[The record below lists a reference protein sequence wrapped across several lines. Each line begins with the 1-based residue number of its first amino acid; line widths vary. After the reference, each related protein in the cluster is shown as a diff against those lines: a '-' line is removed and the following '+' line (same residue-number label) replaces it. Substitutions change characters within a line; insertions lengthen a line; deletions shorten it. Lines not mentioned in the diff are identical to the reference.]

1 MRVIRRE
8 AKKSVLALKAAS
20 VLVGL
25 AAASPL
31 FLVYGLNPL
40 EVYSFVVSS
49 SLFTPVGLSE
59 SLVRAIPLL
68 LVSTGLAASFKTG
81 FWNIGAE
88 GQLLAGAMAAFVL
101 IRALSLPAP
110 LMIPL
115 LFLTGF
121 AAGAVWAGIPAL
133 LKVKLEVNEVIST
146 LMLYYVIY
154 WAFQH
159 LIHGPWKAVE
169 KVGSLTYGGF
179 AHTEVIPE
187 SAQLPTAFGRVHWPT
202 LLLALVL
209 AFLTYFLLEKTPW
222 GFEMRAVGSNPDA
235 AKASGMAY
243 LRAIM
248 LAVAISGGYAGLAGV
263 GELCGVQKRFTPE
276 FLSGYGF
283 MGIITAWLAG
293 TNPLSL
299 VLTNFLYGALLVG
312 GEGLMI
318 EYQLPLGVV
327 NMFNGVILLSVLAAD
342 FFVRYEVRFE

>member
-159 LIHGPWKAVE
+159 LIHGP
-169 KVGSLTYGGF
+169 
-179 AHTEVIPE
+179 
-187 SAQLPTAFGRVHWPT
+187 
-202 LLLALVL
+202 
-209 AFLTYFLLEKTPW
+209 
-222 GFEMRAVGSNPDA
+222 D
-235 AKASGMAY
+235 
-243 LRAIM
+243 LR
-248 LAVAISGGYAGLAGV
+248 GV
-263 GELCGVQKRFTPE
+263 RPHRSDT
-276 FLSGYGF
+276 
-283 MGIITAWLAG
+283 
-293 TNPLSL
+293 
-299 VLTNFLYGALLVG
+299 
-312 GEGLMI
+312 
-318 EYQLPLGVV
+318 
-327 NMFNGVILLSVLAAD
+327 
-342 FFVRYEVRFE
+342 

>member
-1 MRVIRRE
+1 
-8 AKKSVLALKAAS
+8 
-20 VLVGL
+20 
-25 AAASPL
+25 
-31 FLVYGLNPL
+31 
-40 EVYSFVVSS
+40 
-49 SLFTPVGLSE
+49 
-59 SLVRAIPLL
+59 
-68 LVSTGLAASFKTG
+68 
-81 FWNIGAE
+81 
-88 GQLLAGAMAAFVL
+88 
-101 IRALSLPAP
+101 
-110 LMIPL
+110 
-115 LFLTGF
+115 
-121 AAGAVWAGIPAL
+121 
-133 LKVKLEVNEVIST
+133 
-146 LMLYYVIY
+146 
-154 WAFQH
+154 
-159 LIHGPWKAVE
+159 
-169 KVGSLTYGGF
+169 
-179 AHTEVIPE
+179 VIPE